1 MSQIPYTSID
11 RIFNKL
17 ERDFGSEFNEG
28 DVIEWT
34 GEALEAIGAVKQY
47 EEAVAYIKVVNH
59 QISLP
64 LLEASRSG

>member
-28 DVIEWT
+28 DFIEWT
-34 GEALEAIGAVKQY
+34 VKALDAIGAVKQY
-47 EEAVAYIKVVNH
+47 
-59 QISLP
+59 
-64 LLEASRSG
+64 